1 MEKATKN
8 KVQIH
13 LPTDFVTADKF
24 AADAVV
30 GETSVEAGIPDGSMV
45 RTVRGTCR
53 TWFTNMQR

>member
-1 MEKATKN
+1 MEKAKTN

-13 LPTDFVTADKF
+13 LPTDFVTGDKF

-45 RTVRGTCR
+45 RTVRGTCL
-53 TWFTNMQR
+53 TWLTYLQR